1 MVSNLFPQRLRICRK
16 RKGIS
21 CSVLSELCGMSKNM
35 VSRYESGSQVP
46 TLNSAVQLANVLD
59 VSLDWLCGRV

>member
-1 MVSNLFPQRLRICRK
+1 MDAYLFPQRLRICRK

-21 CSVLSELCGMSKNM
+21 CCVLSELCGLSTST
-35 VSRYESGSQVP
+35 VARYENRERIPSIE
-46 TLNSAVQLANVLD
+46 TAVELANALD